1 MFLSLSSLV
10 KEHLVPTIELTVLEI
25 TSTSFTVSWRPPQG
39 DLRDV
44 SALYYLINVTDMEG
58 KNVVLLRK
66 EVNSTIPHFRVAEL
80 FPDHVH
86 QVSVAAVL
94 GEKVGPSATL
104 FVKTGPVASTYAC
117 IFAYNHILHAGY
129 FIYSDY

>member
-1 MFLSLSSLV
+1 MFIFLSSLV

-25 TSTSFTVSWRPPQG
+25 TSTSFTISWRPPQRNLE
-39 DLRDV
+39 DE
-44 SALYYLINVTDMEG
+44 SIIYYLINVTDMEE
-58 KNVVLLRK
+58 KDVVLLHNK
-66 EVNSTIPHFRVAEL
+66 VNSTIPDFRIADL
-80 FPDHVH
+80 LPDHVH